1 MTEERGRV
9 EKRRGRKIGEM
20 KKGFLR
26 IESKWKED
34 VFILQILFNCPLNF
48 YFVVLVVI
56 GLVGHCCKPQPS
68 LIIFIIRINTKF
80 I

>member
-56 GLVGHCCKPQPS
+56 GLVGQ
-68 LIIFIIRINTKF
+68 LL
-80 I
+80 